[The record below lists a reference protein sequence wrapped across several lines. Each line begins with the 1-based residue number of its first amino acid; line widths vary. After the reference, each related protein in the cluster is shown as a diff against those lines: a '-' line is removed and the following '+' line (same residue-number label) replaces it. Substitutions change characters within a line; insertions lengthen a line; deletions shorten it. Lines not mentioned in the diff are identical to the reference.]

1 MSQDYIEELLWSYV
15 REFTAMFK
23 KRKVE
28 KKSTKNEG
36 KQENNNSNDNE
47 KPNNDPIYFHAT
59 LFMLWTI
66 VAAINVPSVLTWA
79 HNFKYSA
86 TLKPD
91 PAFIPGII
99 LSLCAIPLWQLELPK
114 IER

>member
-1 MSQDYIEELLWSYV
+1 MSQDYIEELLWSYI
-15 REFTAMFK
+15 REFTAKFK
-23 KRKVE
+23 KQKSDE
-28 KKSTKNEG
+28 KK
-36 KQENNNSNDNE
+36 ENSITSDSE
-47 KPNNDPIYFHAT
+47 KPNNNPIYFHAT

-79 HNFKYSA
+79 HNFKYSP
-86 TLKPD
+86 TLKRD